1 MSEPLSGS
9 GTAVALGGA
18 TVFGLFT
25 GTDFGIVFGAF
36 AGALFVATMPQ
47 ALSVWRVVAHFLVSF
62 IVGVLGARVLSAW
75 IASKTGY
82 DGTSADALC
91 AVLVAVVSVKILS
104 FIHQQDIASLV
115 SGLFSRLRVEEAA
128 MLSNL
133 PGLLNVAL
141 CTVIVLTLFF
151 YRRRDS
157 RHKPLMSWLAWLLML
172 LYAFAPLSYLCG
184 RPLAA
189 NWLAVGLN
197 LLFCVLVIRAR
208 GNVSKVFVL
217 RRR

>member
-1 MSEPLSGS
+1 
-9 GTAVALGGA
+9 
-18 TVFGLFT
+18 
-25 GTDFGIVFGAF
+25 
-36 AGALFVATMPQ
+36 
-47 ALSVWRVVAHFLVSF
+47 
-62 IVGVLGARVLSAW
+62 
-75 IASKTGY
+75 
-82 DGTSADALC
+82 
-91 AVLVAVVSVKILS
+91 
-104 FIHQQDIASLV
+104 
-115 SGLFSRLRVEEAA
+115 

-172 LYAFAPLSYLCG
+172 LYAYAPLSYLCG

-208 GNVSKVFVL
+208 GNVSKIFVL